1 MEKQLLQF
9 TKKVIMEEPVDIPLV
24 KKCKTVDVPSVHAAV
39 VYIQNDLLR
48 YDKFPGTDIEY
59 CDHINE
65 LMDAAEN

>member
-1 MEKQLLQF
+1 MY
-9 TKKVIMEEPVDIPLV
+9 IPLV

-39 VYIQNDLLR
+39 GYIQNDLLR

>member
-1 MEKQLLQF
+1 
-9 TKKVIMEEPVDIPLV
+9 MEEPMFIPLV

-39 VYIQNDLLR
+39 GYIQNALLR
-48 YDKFPGTDIEY
+48 YVKFPGMDIEY